1 MAITKTTENDKIEI
15 VGAFKAVQVRCAT
28 IIKED
33 DIEITRKFN
42 RKVLYSGFISGDS
55 NTWNDTDLSGEDADV
70 RAICTAAWSQSVKD
84 AYKAN
89 LIANKPS

>member
-1 MAITKTTENDKIEI
+1 MIYSY
-15 VGAFKAVQVRCAT
+15 
-28 IIKED
+28 
-33 DIEITRKFN
+33 
-42 RKVLYSGFISGDS
+42 KV
-55 NTWNDTDLSGEDADV
+55 WNDTDLSGEDADV